1 MSLSPFVSLRPVRVL
16 AVAAAAALAAPAAW
30 AQKKPPMEFTRQGLL
45 VLNFTV
51 APGVDVKVGR
61 KAGDRVRDRAADLV
75 NSREVDVVS
84 ATRAR
89 ERLEHDGFPSDIG
102 LEPAVFNQVS
112 RALRADE
119 YVMGSV
125 SRRGDQ
131 YRLEADLRLVR
142 SVGTRQPLETGT
154 HADLDLAGDVVAKS
168 LVAMR
173 AQLVYERRCT
183 NALREGRGAQAL
195 EAARQGIAVVP
206 RGAFVRACEVG
217 ALITTGAPALRVLAA
232 AESLLAIDSTSR
244 EGLDGAGRALNT
256 LARRDAAATMW
267 LRLAQTDS
275 ESTELTLRAAGGL
288 LEGGNAK
295 RALPLLARAV
305 EMHPDELTLVR
316 VQWQAAFAAKEWA
329 LAARIGD
336 TLFVRDGTSE
346 ADSTFRLRHV
356 AAHRAAGHTL
366 RAVELAAR
374 GVTEFPSNAGL
385 YVLYTELVQAE
396 RDSVV
401 PRGLATFPKSAELH
415 ALAAK
420 DLKTRGKAEEAL
432 AAMQQAVALDS
443 TLPQGVLAIAQA
455 EFDLG
460 RPDSAFQSLAR
471 ALKRGEDTSAV
482 AQFALAK
489 GNVLLRAA
497 GQTQVRDDFARAL
510 RFFTLADSA
519 RPTPQSKFLLGTAAL
534 NVSKAALTEAPKLP
548 DKPAS
553 CTLARL
559 GGETL
564 AAARTGLE
572 AGQVV
577 APEVAKQYLDYVAQI
592 APFAEKQLAM
602 YCDGAPATGVAPAP
616 ATTARD
622 TIPTAAPGPN
632 GATVKVP

>member
-1 MSLSPFVSLRPVRVL
+1 MTRPAPTPDRQRLVRRLVHRLLLLPVVL
-16 AVAAAAALAAPAAW
+16 PAAATALATPAL

-45 VLNFTV
+45 VLNFTPG
-51 APGVDVKVGR
+51 PGVDVKVGR
-61 KAGDRVRDRAADLV
+61 KAGDRVRDRAGDLV

-84 ATRAR
+84 AARAR
-89 ERLEHDGFPSDIG
+89 ERLERDGFPSDIG

-119 YVMGSV
+119 YVMGTV
-125 SRRGDQ
+125 TRRGDA
-131 YRLEADLRLVR
+131 YRIDGELRLVR
-142 SVGTRQPLETGT
+142 SAGTRQPLEPGVN
-154 HADLDLAGDVVAKS
+154 ADLDLAGDVVARS

-173 AQLVYERRCT
+173 AQLVHERRCM

-195 EAARQGIAVVP
+195 DAAKQGITAVP

-217 ALITTGAPALRVLAA
+217 ALIATSAPAARVLAA

-244 EGLDGAGRALNT
+244 EGLDGAGRALNA
-256 LARRDAAATMW
+256 LQRRDAAGTMW
-267 LRLAQTDS
+267 LRLAATDT
-275 ESTELTLRAAGGL
+275 ESVDLTLRAAGGL

-295 RALPLLARAV
+295 RALPLLKKAI
-305 EMHPDELTLVR
+305 ELHPEDVTLVR
-316 VQWQAAFAAKEWA
+316 LEWQAAFNAKEWA
-329 LAARIGD
+329 LAAEVGD
-336 TLFVRDGTSE
+336 SLLTRDEPSASDT
-346 ADSTFRLRHV
+346 TFRLRHA

-366 RAVELAAR
+366 KAMELAAR
-374 GVTEFPSNAGL
+374 GVQQFPKHAPL

-460 RPDSAFQSLAR
+460 RPDSAFLSLSR
-471 ALKRGEDTSAV
+471 ALKRGEDTAAV

-497 GQTQVRDDFARAL
+497 GQTQVRDDYARA
-510 RFFTLADSA
+510 RSA
-519 RPTPQSKFLLGTAAL
+519 SSRSPTRPARRRSR
-534 NVSKAALTEAPKLP
+534 SSCSAP
-548 DKPAS
+548 
-553 CTLARL
+553 R
-559 GGETL
+559 
-564 AAARTGLE
+564 R
-572 AGQVV
+572 
-577 APEVAKQYLDYVAQI
+577 
-592 APFAEKQLAM
+592 
-602 YCDGAPATGVAPAP
+602 
-616 ATTARD
+616 
-622 TIPTAAPGPN
+622 
-632 GATVKVP
+632 